1 MKKRIQFLFLIFIIL
16 INILCFISCSRNP
29 EIEDIIVEFWMSSDG
44 GETYSQGVFEH
55 PGFGSVFLKLRVQ
68 IHTNKKKASFHN
80 VTLSIGESENIDARI
95 IGGPPVNP
103 RSVLSD
109 TLYDFT
115 TRGVKDN
122 DSYTELFVE
131 FLSYGEGRIEMLV
144 EFDRSVPDGY
154 NRKHTVIMQGSQ
166 SSSTAR

>member
-1 MKKRIQFLFLIFIIL
+1 MKKRIWVFFLTFIIL
-16 INILCFISCSRNP
+16 VSTLSLTSCSGTP

-55 PGFGSVFLKLRVQ
+55 PGFGSVFLKLRIQ
-68 IHTNKKKASFHN
+68 IHTNKTKASFHN

-122 DSYTELFVE
+122 DGYTELFVE

-144 EFDRSVPDGY
+144 EFDSSVPDGY

-166 SSSTAR
+166 APPTAR